1 MRFKKDSKIEI
12 LIVGSEL
19 LTPYFQETNSQYLTQ
34 RLNDLGMDVSFKTVV
49 GDDKEDLLNA
59 MKEAISRAQ
68 LVITTGGL
76 GPTKDDRT
84 REVLAE
90 ALKRKLLF
98 QEHILKKIK
107 ERFRRRGLSMP
118 AVNRKQAYII
128 EGTEVLENKNG
139 TAPGLWLETE
149 QKIIVLLPGPP
160 HELRLMFEESVLSR
174 LQKFSCLHVFRKVI
188 KIASLTESQ
197 TESSIS
203 DLYPETSSLKIS
215 TLAYPGQIEIHL
227 AAQSE
232 KSLAQ
237 AKSQV
242 IKFEKKISE
251 KLKDNVFSVNGE
263 ELEEVVGKLLRSQK
277 KTLAV
282 SESCTGGL
290 LSNRITNV
298 PGSSDYFLQG
308 IVVYSNQAKI
318 NALGVKPSIL
328 KKQGAVSPEAALAM
342 ARGIREKTKSDY
354 GLGITGIAGPSGGS
368 VQKPIGLVF
377 IALSWEKGKEVS
389 KNMFLGDREKI
400 KFQSSQKALDMLR
413 RRLQEN
419 HKSRQEKRKI
429 K

>member
-242 IKFEKKISE
+242 IKLEKKISE